1 MTMDAEQAGAI
12 LAEVDS
18 IVARVRQSRLYRL
31 TGALLSCGARSSSRP
46 ISIGFVWPRWSV
58 WTWAAANAL
67 GAAASFAMLRAGPDV
82 PRRMPW
88 RFLAAFAL
96 FVAFGLLWSVGFG
109 RFGPRELDAF
119 WPTLFLFGYAL
130 AGLWFGA
137 AFAALGLGLER
148 AGARRLSVVGRVV
161 QSVARRRQR
170 RRLHPLRPVDAA
182 GLRRWTGST
191 KRSTSRCACGS
202 WRR

>member
-1 MTMDAEQAGAI
+1 MTMDAERAGAI

-18 IVARVRQSRLYRL
+18 IVAKVRQSRLYRL
-31 TGALLSCGARSSSRP
+31 AGALLVLWGA
-46 ISIGFVWPRWSV
+46 IVIAADLIGFVWPRWSV

-67 GAAASFAMLRAGPDV
+67 GAAASFLMLRAGADA

-88 RFLAAFAL
+88 RFLAAFVV

-137 AFAALGLGLER
+137 AFAALGLGLSALVLAGYLWSGAWFDLWLAAVNGGGFILCGLWMRR
-148 AGARRLSVVGRVV
+148 A
-161 QSVARRRQR
+161 
-170 RRLHPLRPVDAA
+170 
-182 GLRRWTGST
+182 
-191 KRSTSRCACGS
+191 
-202 WRR
+202 

>member
-18 IVARVRQSRLYRL
+18 IVAKVRQSSLYRL
-31 TGALLSCGARSSSRP
+31 TGALLVLWGA
-46 ISIGFVWPRWSV
+46 IVVAADLIGFVWPRGSA
-58 WTWAAANAL
+58 WTWAAATAL
-67 GAAASFAMLRAGPDV
+67 GAAANFAMLRAGADV

-88 RFLAAFAL
+88 SFLAAFAV

-137 AFAALGLGLER
+137 AFTALGLGLSALVLVGYLWSGVWFDLWLAVVNGGGFILCGLWMRR
-148 AGARRLSVVGRVV
+148 A
-161 QSVARRRQR
+161 
-170 RRLHPLRPVDAA
+170 
-182 GLRRWTGST
+182 
-191 KRSTSRCACGS
+191 
-202 WRR
+202 

>member
-1 MTMDAEQAGAI
+1 MTMDAAQAGAI

-18 IVARVRQSRLYRL
+18 IVAKVRQSSLYRL
-31 TGALLSCGARSSSRP
+31 TGALLVLWGA
-46 ISIGFVWPRWSV
+46 IVVAADLVGFVWPRGSV

-67 GAAASFAMLRAGPDV
+67 GAAASFAMLRGAAEA
-82 PRRMPW
+82 PRSLAW
-88 RFLAAFAL
+88 RFLAAFAV

-137 AFAALGLGLER
+137 AFVALGLGLSALVLAGYLWSGDWFNLWLAAVNGGGFILCGLWMRR
-148 AGARRLSVVGRVV
+148 A
-161 QSVARRRQR
+161 
-170 RRLHPLRPVDAA
+170 
-182 GLRRWTGST
+182 
-191 KRSTSRCACGS
+191 
-202 WRR
+202 

>member
-18 IVARVRQSRLYRL
+18 IVARVRQSRLYRF
-31 TGALLSCGARSSSRP
+31 TGALLVLWGA
-46 ISIGFVWPRWSV
+46 IVVAADLIGFVWPRWSV
-58 WTWAAANAL
+58 WTWVGANVL
-67 GAAASFAMLRAGPDV
+67 GAAASFAMLSAGPDV
-82 PRRMPW
+82 PRRVPW

-96 FVAFGLLWSVGFG
+96 FFAFGLLWSVGFG

-137 AFAALGLGLER
+137 AFAALGLGLSALVLAGYLWSGAWFTLWLAAVNGGGFILCGLWMRR
-148 AGARRLSVVGRVV
+148 A
-161 QSVARRRQR
+161 
-170 RRLHPLRPVDAA
+170 
-182 GLRRWTGST
+182 
-191 KRSTSRCACGS
+191 
-202 WRR
+202 

>member
-1 MTMDAEQAGAI
+1 MDAEQAGAI

-18 IVARVRQSRLYRL
+18 IVAKVRQSRLYRL
-31 TGALLSCGARSSSRP
+31 TGALLVLWGSIVIAADL
-46 ISIGFVWPRWSV
+46 IGFVWPRWSV

-67 GAAASFAMLRAGPDV
+67 GAAASFAMLRARPDV

-119 WPTLFLFGYAL
+119 WPTLILFGYAL
-130 AGLWFGA
+130 AGLWLGA
-137 AFAALGLGLER
+137 VFAALGLGLSALIVAGYFWSGEWFGLWLAVVNGGGFILCGLWMRR
-148 AGARRLSVVGRVV
+148 A
-161 QSVARRRQR
+161 
-170 RRLHPLRPVDAA
+170 
-182 GLRRWTGST
+182 
-191 KRSTSRCACGS
+191 
-202 WRR
+202 

>member
-1 MTMDAEQAGAI
+1 MTIGPNEAGAI

-18 IVARVRQSRLYRL
+18 IVAKVKQSRVYRL
-31 TGALLSCGARSSSRP
+31 TGALLVLWGA
-46 ISIGFVWPRWSV
+46 IIVAADLIGFVWPRWSI

-67 GAAASFAMLRAGPDV
+67 GAAASFAMLRAGPDI
-82 PRRMPW
+82 PSRMPW

-119 WPTLFLFGYAL
+119 WPTLFLFGYAI

-137 AFAALGLGLER
+137 AFAALGLSLSALVLAGYLWSGEWLNLWLAAVNGGGFVLCGLWMRR
-148 AGARRLSVVGRVV
+148 A
-161 QSVARRRQR
+161 
-170 RRLHPLRPVDAA
+170 
-182 GLRRWTGST
+182 
-191 KRSTSRCACGS
+191 
-202 WRR
+202 

>member
-1 MTMDAEQAGAI
+1 MTMDAERAGAI

-18 IVARVRQSRLYRL
+18 IVAKVRQSRLYRL
-31 TGALLSCGARSSSRP
+31 AGALLVLWGA
-46 ISIGFVWPRWSV
+46 IVIAADLIGFVWPRWSV

-67 GAAASFAMLRAGPDV
+67 GAAASFLMLRAGADA

-88 RFLAAFAL
+88 RFLAAFVV
-96 FVAFGLLWSVGFG
+96 FVAFGLLWSVGLG

-137 AFAALGLGLER
+137 AFAALGLGLSALVLAGYLWSGAWFDLWLAAVNGGGFILCGLWMRR
-148 AGARRLSVVGRVV
+148 A
-161 QSVARRRQR
+161 
-170 RRLHPLRPVDAA
+170 
-182 GLRRWTGST
+182 
-191 KRSTSRCACGS
+191 
-202 WRR
+202 

>member
-1 MTMDAEQAGAI
+1 MTMDAAQAGAI

-18 IVARVRQSRLYRL
+18 IVAKVRQSRLYRL
-31 TGALLSCGARSSSRP
+31 TGALLVLWGA
-46 ISIGFVWPRWSV
+46 IVIAADLIGFAWPRWSV
-58 WTWAAANAL
+58 WTWAATNAL
-67 GAAASFAMLRAGPDV
+67 GAAASFFMLRAGADV

-96 FVAFGLLWSVGFG
+96 FVAFGLLWSVGIG

-137 AFAALGLGLER
+137 AFTALGLGLSALIVAGYFWSGEWFTLWLAAVNGGGFILCGLWMRR
-148 AGARRLSVVGRVV
+148 A
-161 QSVARRRQR
+161 
-170 RRLHPLRPVDAA
+170 
-182 GLRRWTGST
+182 
-191 KRSTSRCACGS
+191 
-202 WRR
+202 

>member
-18 IVARVRQSRLYRL
+18 IVAKVKQSRLYRL
-31 TGALLSCGARSSSRP
+31 TGALLILWGA
-46 ISIGFVWPRWSV
+46 IVVAADLIGFLWPRWSV
-58 WTWAAANAL
+58 STWVVANAL
-67 GAAASFAMLRAGPDV
+67 GAGASFAMLRAGPDV
-82 PRRMPW
+82 PRRLPW

-96 FVAFGLLWSVGFG
+96 FAAFGLLWSVGFG

-137 AFAALGLGLER
+137 AFAVLGLSLSALVLAGYLWSGEWLNLWLAAANGGGFILCGLWMRR
-148 AGARRLSVVGRVV
+148 A
-161 QSVARRRQR
+161 
-170 RRLHPLRPVDAA
+170 
-182 GLRRWTGST
+182 
-191 KRSTSRCACGS
+191 
-202 WRR
+202 